1 MFFVIITYRDVIEK
15 YRSKELVSRV
25 ILNLTARSRCGT
37 LIVTIKRF
45 AAAKITEMG
54 EIALQKSQ
62 KLAKKLCKNHRK
74 AVFCFFCGYTHSGSV
89 KIMEKD

>member
-1 MFFVIITYRDVIEK
+1 MFFVIIPYRDIIEK

-37 LIVTIKRF
+37 LIVNIKRLIV
-45 AAAKITEMG
+45 AKITEMG

-62 KLAKKLCKNHRK
+62 ILAKKLCKNHRK
-74 AVFCFFCGYTHSGSV
+74 AVFCFSADILIQAV
-89 KIMEKD
+89 